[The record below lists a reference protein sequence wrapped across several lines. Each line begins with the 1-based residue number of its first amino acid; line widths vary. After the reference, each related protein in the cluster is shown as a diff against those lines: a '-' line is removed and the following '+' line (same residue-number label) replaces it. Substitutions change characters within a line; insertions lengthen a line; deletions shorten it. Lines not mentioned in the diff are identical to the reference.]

1 MKPDIEA
8 VARIL
13 EETAAE
19 EILPRFRALAEGDKR
34 IKAGGEVVTVA
45 DEAAERRLEQRLT
58 DLLPGSLVV
67 GEEAAAAD
75 PGVFAHLLQ
84 DEPVWLIDPIDGT
97 HNFSEGIPVFAVM
110 VALVQRGAIRA
121 AWIHDPPN
129 ERTALAEEGA
139 GAWMAGQRLAAARP
153 VPLTD
158 MAGTLHAGKH
168 GGAALRE
175 RVRVLHRELG
185 TLRNLRCAGAEYI
198 RLAAG
203 EMHYTFFT
211 RLMPW
216 DHAPGVLLHQ
226 EAGGF
231 IQTAEGKTYS
241 PAVREGRGLLA
252 APDEGGWQ
260 ALYGALFEASG
271 PASAVAS
278 GEA

>member
-1 MKPDIEA
+1 MTPDIEA

-34 IKAGGEVVTVA
+34 TKAGGEVVTVA

-75 PGVFAHLLQ
+75 PAVFAHLLQ

-129 ERTALAEEGA
+129 ARTAQAEEGA
-139 GAWMAGQRLAAARP
+139 GAWMSGQRLKAAVPA
-153 VPLTD
+153 PLTD
-158 MAGTLHAGKH
+158 MAGTLHAGQH
-168 GGAALRE
+168 GGADLRK

-231 IQTAEGKTYS
+231 VQTAEGKTYS

-252 APDEGGWQ
+252 APDQGGWQ
-260 ALYGALFEASG
+260 TLYEALFEASG
-271 PASAVAS
+271 PAAS